1 MFGTLVSTDLDR
13 ETLEFIENPDPVAA
27 VSRNVQE
34 NIRIACMH
42 CRSRKVRCSGG
53 RKKCQRCVAMGLEC
67 VYPEIQ
73 GRNKRQENSKYHRAA
88 IRRDTN
94 RATRIVCDEAEPC
107 ERTGQA
113 KYGQDLGLD
122 DLHDNKFADG
132 CVDESL
138 FTSWILDT
146 PMQHSLDGRSSSSS
160 SGIPTPAVDTI
171 TLSKSPLLARSR
183 SATVASSDQL
193 PGLST
198 ADTSLASLLRPST
211 TASTGDPE
219 SWQGSHMA
227 HDDIAWETT
236 ANGHGTVGSTS
247 ETISLEPLGKP
258 PAGSDSCCLLNSVSF
273 LERLSSRTA
282 SRESRIDLL
291 LADVRNSIE
300 TLAIFISCER
310 CAARVEQNMLL
321 AMAARQIGAICGKMA
336 NCCKAMHRCG
346 FGDINSSQQKP
357 ELVASP
363 LPVDISVST
372 YRVNQRE
379 RLHLLES
386 LVTLQIIDFQ
396 RQINT
401 IKSRYRNQPNKGQT
415 EALNE
420 AENYVKLAQVSIS
433 SNS

>member
-1 MFGTLVSTDLDR
+1 
-13 ETLEFIENPDPVAA
+13 
-27 VSRNVQE
+27 
-34 NIRIACMH
+34 
-42 CRSRKVRCSGG
+42 
-53 RKKCQRCVAMGLEC
+53 MGLEC
-67 VYPEIQ
+67 VYPETQ
-73 GRNKRQENSKYHRAA
+73 GRNKRQENSKNHRAG
-88 IRRDTN
+88 IRRDAN
-94 RATRIVCDEAEPC
+94 LATRIACDEAEPG
-107 ERTGQA
+107 ERTGQV
-113 KYGQDLGLD
+113 KYLGLD
-122 DLHDNKFADG
+122 DLHNNKLGDG
-132 CVDESL
+132 CIDESL
-138 FTSWILDT
+138 FTPWILDT

-193 PGLST
+193 PGLPA

-219 SWQGSHMA
+219 SWQRSHIA
-227 HDDIAWETT
+227 DDDFAWEET
-236 ANGHGTVGSTS
+236 ANGHRTVGSRWDAM
-247 ETISLEPLGKP
+247 SLEPLGKP
-258 PAGSDSCCLLNSVSF
+258 PAGSGSCCCLLDSVSF

-282 SRESRIDLL
+282 SRESRMDLL

-336 NCCKAMHRCG
+336 NYCKAMHRCG
-346 FGDINSSQQKP
+346 FGNINSSQQKAEP
-357 ELVASP
+357 VSSP
-363 LPVDISVST
+363 VPVDISVST

-379 RLHLLES
+379 KLHVLES
-386 LVTLQIIDFQ
+386 LVTLQIMDFQ

-401 IKSRYRNQPNKGQT
+401 IKSRYRDQPNKGQT